1 MTTITGKPSSS
12 TNSPNATFTFSAN
25 QTNSTF
31 ECSLDAA
38 AFVPCT
44 SPATYNSLVDG
55 SHIFQVQ
62 ATDPAGN
69 LDITPAI
76 FNWTV
81 DTIAPETTINTT
93 PPSLSSTT
101 SASFSFGSN
110 ESGALFQCSLDGAAF
125 VNCTSP
131 RSYGGLADG
140 EHAFQVRARDA
151 AGNIDQTPASYGWTV
166 DDTAPVANIT
176 SGPSTPTNITSATF
190 TFESNDPTAT
200 LECRLDG
207 APFTRC
213 SSPINYTG
221 LVNGN
226 HSVRVRAIDL
236 AGNIGTIVLYTWTV
250 DTTPPNTTI
259 TGNPDAVTTSTE
271 ATFTFTATQT
281 GSSFECYLDNT
292 SFIACVSPVGYNG
305 FSPGPHNFK
314 VRAIDSAGNVDPT
327 PANFNWAI
335 Q

>member
-1 MTTITGKPSSS
+1 
-12 TNSPNATFTFSAN
+12 
-25 QTNSTF
+25 
-31 ECSLDAA
+31 
-38 AFVPCT
+38 
-44 SPATYNSLVDG
+44 
-55 SHIFQVQ
+55 
-62 ATDPAGN
+62 
-69 LDITPAI
+69 
-76 FNWTV
+76 V

-281 GSSFECYLDNT
+281 GSSFECNLDNT

-305 FSPGPHNFK
+305 F
-314 VRAIDSAGNVDPT
+314 
-327 PANFNWAI
+327 
-335 Q
+335 